1 MRPDDMPLGFSM
13 ALARNH
19 DAMRRFATLDEAHR
33 LEIIAGTH
41 GVKSKEEMQRY
52 VDDLVPNKKNGNE
65 E

>member
-1 MRPDDMPLGFSM
+1 MKPDEMPLGFSM

-19 DAMRRFATLDEAHR
+19 DAMRRFATLDEARR

-41 GVKSKEEMQRY
+41 GVKSKEEMQQY
-52 VDDLVPNKKNGNE
+52 VDSIVPNRDDAKE

>member
-1 MRPDDMPLGFSM
+1 MRPDKMTLGFSM

-19 DAMRRFATLDEAHR
+19 DAMRRLATLDEARR

-41 GVKSKEEMQRY
+41 GVKSKEEMQRH
-52 VDDLVPNKKNGNE
+52 VDSSILGRDDTKE